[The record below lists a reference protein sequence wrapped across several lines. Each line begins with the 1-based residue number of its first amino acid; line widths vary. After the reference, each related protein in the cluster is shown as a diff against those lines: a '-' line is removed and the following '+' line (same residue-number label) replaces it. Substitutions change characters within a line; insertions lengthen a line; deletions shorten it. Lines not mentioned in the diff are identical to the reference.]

1 MKKAP
6 LSFEQ
11 WITKLVENLASQF
24 DLAGWLIHVEF
35 PTEEKESAYADNTI
49 DSTYLYSTLRF
60 YPASRK
66 DFVEGNVNRLVMA
79 AAHELIHLFLDPFQ
93 DAIHPFL
100 SPTTTPAFMEILEQQ
115 TQKLTMVFL
124 KNLPKNLIPPR

>member
-35 PTEEKESAYADNTI
+35 PTE
-49 DSTYLYSTLRF
+49 
-60 YPASRK
+60 
-66 DFVEGNVNRLVMA
+66 
-79 AAHELIHLFLDPFQ
+79 
-93 DAIHPFL
+93 
-100 SPTTTPAFMEILEQQ
+100 
-115 TQKLTMVFL
+115 
-124 KNLPKNLIPPR
+124 